1 MELSIFLL
9 FSVNCKVG
17 ANEIE
22 VGDTFSVIVPKKEA
36 DIVFVVEQQTPNDK
50 IYKEMI
56 VPLMSEVREELKQ
69 QGIT

>member
-1 MELSIFLL
+1 MELSIFFLL
-9 FSVNCKVG
+9 SVSCKVG

-36 DIVFVVEQQTPNDK
+36 DVVFVVEQQTPNDK

>member
-1 MELSIFLL
+1 MELSIFFLL
-9 FSVNCKVG
+9 SVSCKVG
-17 ANEIE
+17 ENEIE

-36 DIVFVVEQQTPNDK
+36 DVVFVVEQQTPNDK